1 MSLQNID
8 VRMAVSD
15 SGLTYKEIAEK
26 MGIHRCSL
34 SRLMRT
40 PLNPKDKAR
49 IMSAIKGKDDVKI
62 ALYREAEKHKAAIA
76 KIEKRIAR
84 IEEEAE

>member
-15 SGLTYKEIAEK
+15 SGMTYKEIAEK

-40 PLNPKDKAR
+40 PLNTRDKAR
-49 IMSAIKGKDDVKI
+49 IMSAINGKDDVKI
-62 ALYREAEKHKAAIA
+62 ALYREIEKHKAAIT

-84 IEEEAE
+84 IEEEE